1 MTARAGATEVTRM
14 GRRTTVSVPWLVVT
28 SGQGAPEQAV
38 WVGWSQKEW
47 FWSVSSEMT
56 GCFLSLY
63 REVEGSFLTRLW
75 ARKEL
80 SIGLSSGVGWEFFR
94 AE

>member
-1 MTARAGATEVTRM
+1 MFLGWQKAKWTPSPPSKLTAWLEPGDAVL
-14 GRRTTVSVPWLVVT
+14 VSLQLIMVI
-28 SGQGAPEQAV
+28 SEF
-38 WVGWSQKEW
+38 W
-47 FWSVSSEMT
+47 F
-56 GCFLSLY
+56 FFY

-80 SIGLSSGVGWEFFR
+80 SMGLSSGVGWEFFR